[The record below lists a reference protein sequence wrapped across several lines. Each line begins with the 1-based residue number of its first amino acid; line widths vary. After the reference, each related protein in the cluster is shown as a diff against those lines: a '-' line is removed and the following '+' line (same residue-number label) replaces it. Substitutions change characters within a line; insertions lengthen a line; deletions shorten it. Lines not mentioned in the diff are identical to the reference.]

1 MGIEIER
8 KFLVKDASW
17 REEAGAGVLCR
28 QGYLVGE
35 RALTVRVRVMG
46 ELGFLTIKGETNGIR
61 RTEFE
66 YAIPVAD
73 AEALLLPCGSVVE
86 KRRYRVERGAHV
98 WEIDEFSGNNEGLV
112 VAEIEL
118 SDEAEAFEKPSWL
131 GAEVSLDR
139 RYSNA
144 RLAVEP
150 FSSWSR

>member
-8 KFLVKDASW
+8 KFLVKDSSW
-17 REEAGAGVLCR
+17 HEEADVGVLCR

-46 ELGFLTIKGETNGIR
+46 EVGFLTIKGETDGIR
-61 RTEFE
+61 RAEFE

-73 AEALLLPCGSVVE
+73 AEALLLQCGSVVE

-98 WEIDEFSGNNEGLV
+98 WEIDTFTGENEGLV

-118 SDEAEAFEKPSWL
+118 NDEAEAFDKPSWL
-131 GAEVSLDR
+131 GAEVSLDT

-144 RLAVEP
+144 RLAVDP